1 MIGLNDDEEQR
12 TVYNN
17 CGRPDEPSQA
27 RERESGSESVQAA
40 GEWK

>member
-1 MIGLNDDEEQR
+1 MIGLNDEEEQH
-12 TVYNN
+12 TVYNIIV
-17 CGRPDEPSQA
+17 GGQTSQA